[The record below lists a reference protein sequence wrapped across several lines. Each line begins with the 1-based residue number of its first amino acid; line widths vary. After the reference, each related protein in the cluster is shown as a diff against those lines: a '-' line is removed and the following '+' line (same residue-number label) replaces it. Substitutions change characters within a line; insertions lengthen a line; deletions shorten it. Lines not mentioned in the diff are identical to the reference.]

1 MDSSLLLLSPD
12 RQAQLTK
19 ALSNLGV
26 ADPLQT
32 MCDEAA
38 ADVARLTAG
47 YVLDPLS
54 LQQMTRSLALY
65 RAYAKAGPVPK
76 DVKTD
81 FDAAMKELEAI
92 AEGKR
97 PNLPKVAVIPS
108 APNAGAWGSGRR
120 IRGRI
125 GSQSPR
131 DRTGQTW

>member
-1 MDSSLLLLSPD
+1 MDKSLLLLSPD
-12 RQAQLTK
+12 RAAQLTK

-32 MCDEAA
+32 MCDEAT
-38 ADVARLTAG
+38 ADVARMTTG

-76 DVKTD
+76 DVKQD

-97 PNLPKVAVIPS
+97 PNLPKIASSPAS
-108 APNAGAWGSGRR
+108 PNAGAWGSGRH
-120 IRGRI
+120 ISGRI
-125 GSQSPR
+125 PGQS
-131 DRTGQTW
+131 